1 MFVLAFTFGLI
12 LISKEVAIMLL
23 LDSSKIRLH
32 LQIVLPRKSGSDLFA
47 AKQESIVIF
56 SNVRLTL
63 LGTQKFHDDAKVE
76 VLVYE
81 VVRSSEIIQVRV
93 ICLLGVE
100 LNNAAVVLLRIVR
113 LYPSHYFRQSAPII
127 LLRFR
132 PQHVGG
138 ISRMCLGGE
147 EVSGQGPNLAGYKC
161 SS

>member
-1 MFVLAFTFGLI
+1 MTTTVQYVCISIFI
-12 LISKEVAIMLL
+12 LIWTYSHFKGSSDYAATG
-23 LDSSKIRLH
+23 SSKIRLH

-76 VLVYE
+76 VLIDE

-100 LNNAAVVLLRIVR
+100 LNNAVVVLLRIVR

-127 LLRFR
+127 SLRADR
-132 PQHVGG
+132 
-138 ISRMCLGGE
+138 SRRHLKD
-147 EVSGQGPNLAGYKC
+147 STSL
-161 SS
+161 